1 MTPMALL
8 HPLPH
13 HRAHDVEALLG
24 AWREI
29 ADVVGFQSTVLG
41 EASGWPVVAYRSV
54 VEGPVVY
61 LSTGVHGDE
70 AGSAWGLLEW
80 ARANIES
87 LRTKPLAICP
97 CLNPGGLRN
106 NTRVD
111 ERGVDLNRRFHDDT
125 DALIAAWQRWIG
137 ATRPC
142 AGICLH
148 EDYDA
153 HGCYV
158 YELSAL
164 QRPLC
169 EAIMPFVDQVI
180 PRDPRREIDI
190 SIADNGIIKRDEIPD
205 EIQGP
210 EAIVLR
216 RFGCDITLTFE
227 TPSEFALDTRVLAQ
241 RTFLEATLEHLSPL
255 LRA

>member
-1 MTPMALL
+1 MSLL
-8 HPLPH
+8 HPLPL
-13 HRAHDVEALLG
+13 HRAHDVDALL
-24 AWREI
+24 ALWRGI
-29 ADVVGFQSTVLG
+29 AEDAGLQATVIG
-41 EASGWPVVAYRSV
+41 EVSGWPVMAYRSSGQ
-54 VEGPVVY
+54 GPVIY

-70 AGSAWGLLEW
+70 AGSAWGLVEW
-80 ARANIES
+80 ARSNVEA
-87 LRTKPLAICP
+87 LRSGAFAICP

-111 ERGVDLNRRFHDDT
+111 ERGVDLNRRFHDDS
-125 DALIAAWQRWIG
+125 DPLIAAWQQWID
-137 ATRPC
+137 AIHPR

-153 HGCYV
+153 QGCYV
-158 YELSAL
+158 YELSTL
-164 QRPLC
+164 GLPLC
-169 EAIMPFVDQVI
+169 ESIMPKVDRVI

-190 SIADNGIIKRDEIPD
+190 SIAEHGIIKRSEIPAD
-205 EIQGP
+205 IQGP

-241 RTFLEATLEHLSPL
+241 RTFLEAALEHLSPL